1 MLKQHEKKAVSKTRQ
16 PFYKIYNMVKQ
27 YFLRA
32 IPLFKNQF
40 RIPNILSCTA
50 KDSQIKNRFRIF

>member
-1 MLKQHEKKAVSKTRQ
+1 MKKAASKIRQ
-16 PFYKIYNMVKQ
+16 PFYKIYDMVKQ

-32 IPLFKNQF
+32 IPLLKNQF

-50 KDSQIKNRFRIF
+50 KDWQTKNRFRVF

>member
-1 MLKQHEKKAVSKTRQ
+1 MKKKAVSKTRQ

-32 IPLFKNQF
+32 IPLLKNQF